1 MGFGDRI
8 DYTDE
13 IEHDIDMLQIIINLV
28 FTLLGF
34 VLVLGFLCSGLAW
47 WVYYLFIR

>member
-13 IEHDIDMLQIIINLV
+13 PQEISVLEILVNL
-28 FTLLGF
+28 FF
-34 VLVLGFLCSGLAW
+34 AVLGFILIISMLCTGLIW
-47 WVYYLFIR
+47 WIYYLFIR